1 MLHRISANKGSFV
14 PITFQPGFNVVLAE
28 KAPGATEKHSRNA
41 RGKTTLIQAI
51 NYCLGGNLPKP
62 LSPLGNLGWS
72 FTLELDLF
80 EERVSVTRSVKGGTR
95 VKVDYPASL
104 APALSSFVDESST
117 ISVDDW
123 KFLLGLGLFS
133 LDRVA
138 ESGERAISPRTLL
151 SYVIRTEAVK
161 DPLKIIPQQ
170 AAWSSREHVAYLLG
184 LNWELVRDLSRLDE
198 ESETY
203 KAIAKAT
210 NANLL
215 PKALRPEPELM
226 LELAEAQR
234 ELDELQS
241 RVSGFQI
248 VEDPQGL
255 IARADRLTEELKE
268 LRNESVVDR
277 RMIELYKESMES
289 SDEDSVASSDVA
301 DLYGEMQRAFTAEA
315 LRSFDAVA
323 AFHEKLMGNR
333 RRFLSAE
340 LERLHEQQTERDE
353 RIKEISARRNS
364 ILAVL
369 DAGGALE
376 ELGALQAEA
385 VQAAARV
392 GEIETALNNVREL
405 AQAQEDVRLR
415 KAQMRQ
421 EAARDLNVKRR
432 KLDAVAARFD
442 RMMQDLYG
450 VSGVLTAEVDD
461 LGYKFS
467 IKVATASSSGVTR
480 MQLLCFDL
488 TLMAEGVRSSQHP
501 GFLVHDSVI
510 FDGVDPR
517 QVAAGLSLAR
527 KTASQSGCQYI
538 CTMNSND
545 VPPAIARESWF
556 KNGIRRTVLD
566 TEVGG
571 IMGISF
577 GLGR

>member
-1 MLHRISANKGSFV
+1 MLRRISANKDSFIPV
-14 PITFQPGFNVVLAE
+14 NFEPGFNVILAD

-41 RGKTTLIQAI
+41 RGKTTLIHAI

-62 LSPLGNLGWS
+62 ISPLGELGWS
-72 FTLELDLF
+72 FTLDLDLF
-80 EERVSVTRSVKGGTR
+80 DERVSVTRSVKGGTR
-95 VKVDYPASL
+95 VKLSYPPSL
-104 APALSSFVDESST
+104 ANALSSFIDESST

-161 DPLKIIPQQ
+161 DPLKILPQQ
-170 AAWSSREHVAYLLG
+170 AAWSSREHVAYLLD
-184 LNWELVRDLSRLDE
+184 LNWELVRDLSRLEE

-210 NANLL
+210 KNNLL

-234 ELDELQS
+234 ELDDLQS
-241 RVSGFQI
+241 RVSGFQV

-255 IARADRLTEELKE
+255 IARADRITEELKE

-277 RMIELYKESMES
+277 RMIELYRESMEVG
-289 SDEDSVASSDVA
+289 EEEPVASSDVA
-301 DLYGEMQRAFTAEA
+301 DLYAEMRRAFTPDA

-340 LERLHEQQTERDE
+340 LERLRTQQMERDE
-353 RIKEISARRNS
+353 RIKELNSNRNS

-376 ELGALQAEA
+376 ELAALQSEA

-392 GEIETALNNVREL
+392 AEIETALNNVREL
-405 AQAQEDVRLR
+405 AQAQEDVRLK

-421 EAARDLNVKRR
+421 EAARDLSVKRR
-432 KLDAVAARFD
+432 KLDTVAARFD
-442 RMMQDLYG
+442 RMMQELYG

-467 IKVATASSSGVTR
+467 IKVATSSSSGVTR

-488 TLMAEGVRSSQHP
+488 TLMAEGVKSKHHP
-501 GFLVHDSVI
+501 GFIIHDSVI

-517 QVAAGLSLAR
+517 QVAAGLSLAQ
-527 KTASQSGCQYI
+527 KTVAQSGCQYI

-545 VPPAIARESWF
+545 VPPAISGEPWF
-556 KNGIRRTVLD
+556 KDGIRRTVLD

-571 IMGISF
+571 IAGIAF
-577 GLGR
+577 